1 MYLHVIL
8 HFPLNVAIVVILE
21 ILDFYANQCALAP
34 AMAAFQ
40 VIQMLV
46 HVHLQVQHATV
57 QTWVLLTES
66 VYRYVQLH
74 SLILQ
79 VMLMYLLAAQHQV
92 SHVVAVFL
100 VARGHNV
107 RLDALVQHLVHTAL
121 GLLSAHARLARSH
134 ATVLEKVR
142 HSFNVVLLDF

>member
-1 MYLHVIL
+1 M
-8 HFPLNVAIVVILE
+8 
-21 ILDFYANQCALAP
+21 
-34 AMAAFQ
+34 
-40 VIQMLV
+40 
-46 HVHLQVQHATV
+46 
-57 QTWVLLTES
+57 
-66 VYRYVQLH
+66 QLH

-92 SHVVAVFL
+92 SHVVALFL